1 MGGGAMDLNKMAL
14 RVAARRTAR
23 GETGD
28 LLHEVGRDAELG
40 TDTVSLETHHDL
52 ENDDLENVDTRPKQ

>member
-1 MGGGAMDLNKMAL
+1 MLAVMDLTKMAL
-14 RVAARRTAR
+14 RVASRRTAR
-23 GETGD
+23 GDSGD

-40 TDTVSLETHHDL
+40 TDVESQETHHDL

>member
-1 MGGGAMDLNKMAL
+1 MDLLKMAL
-14 RVAARRTAR
+14 RVAARRHRAL
-23 GETGD
+23 GMTGD

-40 TDTVSLETHHDL
+40 TDVESQETHHDL

>member
-1 MGGGAMDLNKMAL
+1 MAL
-14 RVAARRTAR
+14 RMASRRTAR
-23 GETGD
+23 GDSGD

-40 TDTVSLETHHDL
+40 TDVESQETHHDL